1 MTVPA
6 QDEVT
11 AARTLDR
18 AGRRI
23 DVMILVKATPQP
35 SKTYGDTVC
44 VAGMALNPA
53 RWVRLYPVPF
63 RYIPAESR
71 FPKYTIVNVKVRSAG
86 SDTRHESLKIDAE
99 SIDIGAQAK
108 TKAARAAHLFDLP
121 DLSTCEV
128 VRMVKTD
135 IHSSSLAKVRPVDA
149 DELIF
154 SEHGPWSVKQQANL
168 DQFLSAGALFGPADQ
183 PLLVPPRWKV
193 QLRYRCSDRACP
205 GHTQRILDWE
215 LTAFQSKLRAPTDE
229 ERKAAIRRNFLER
242 PFGDSKDSQIFI
254 GNQENP
260 VVRDRFTVLGMFYP
274 ETSEVPQ
281 EARLF

>member
-1 MTVPA
+1 MTAPA
-6 QDEVT
+6 QDDVD
-11 AARTLDR
+11 AARVLDR

-44 VAGMALNPA
+44 VAGLALNPA

-63 RYIPAESR
+63 RYIPKGSQ
-71 FPKYTIVNVKVRSAG
+71 FPKYAIVNVKVRSAG

-99 SIDIGAQAK
+99 SIKVIAEAK
-108 TKAARAAHLFDLP
+108 TKATRAAYLFDLP

-128 VRMVKTD
+128 LRRVKAD
-135 IHSSSLAKVRPVDA
+135 IHASSLAKVRPVDA
-149 DELIF
+149 DDLTF
-154 SEHGPWSVKQQANL
+154 SEHGPWSAKQQANL
-168 DQFLSAGALFGPADQ
+168 EQFIRTAALFGPADRS
-183 PLLVPPRWKV
+183 LLIPPRWKV
-193 QLRYRCSDRACP
+193 QLRYRCSDRGCP
-205 GHTQRILDWE
+205 GHKQRILDWE
-215 LTAFQSKLRAPTDE
+215 LTAFQNRLREPTDE

-242 PFGDSKDSQIFI
+242 PFGGSKDSQIFI

-274 ETSEVPQ
+274 DRSEVPQ
-281 EARLF
+281 ESRLF